1 MSASP
6 GTRTSAFLSMTSSL
20 GRDTLVPTRLDAEEA
35 ISTPFALRVEMLSAE
50 AGIDPNRL
58 LNAPICVTL
67 RRSSGVTRH
76 FHGIVRAF
84 QATGTAPRQM
94 WGYAAEAVPKLW
106 FLGQTEDCRVFENK
120 TTRAIVETLFGDAGV
135 SDVDFRLYGDAAGGG
150 KTREYTVQY
159 NETDLAF
166 AARLMEEEGW
176 FYFFE
181 HSDSAHKL
189 VITNANTA
197 FKPLAGIE
205 FTVDPAMAD
214 SRDRLTLWRSGLAT
228 AHGKVKLTDYDPE
241 SPPKVLDSTQN
252 TTLSTSG
259 AGARDLYHWPART
272 ADTGQVSAR
281 ARQRIEAAEAAA
293 GLIESAGSYE
303 GLYAGARF
311 SLRRDS
317 FGAQAGRDYVVRD
330 IAHHADDESWWTD
343 TGRPPSYANRFTAFP
358 ASRPWRQPVLAPRP
372 RMTGLYSA
380 VVIGP
385 EGEEIHTDKLGR
397 IKVRLRWDHL
407 SSATAGGS
415 IWVRVV
421 QPWAGNGWGWQ
432 FLPRVGTEVAVAFMD
447 GDPDRPVVVGGLY
460 NGDQA
465 PPFALTGQKT
475 VSGLRTRSSQRG
487 GKDAYSELSFDDATG
502 KEVVLLHAQKDLKT
516 EVENDQTLTVDNC
529 RVKKVTRDET
539 VEIGGKQA
547 VKIGQGR
554 SVAITSGGDALKIDD
569 GDRAVTL
576 ALGNIAW
583 KAELGAIT
591 GEAMQSIELKVG
603 ANSVKIDQT
612 GVTISGIMVKL
623 SGEAMVDVGGPMTSV
638 KADGILILKGG
649 LVMLN

>member
-1 MSASP
+1 
-6 GTRTSAFLSMTSSL
+6 
-20 GRDTLVPTRLDAEEA
+20 
-35 ISTPFALRVEMLSAE
+35 
-50 AGIDPNRL
+50 
-58 LNAPICVTL
+58 
-67 RRSSGVTRH
+67 
-76 FHGIVRAF
+76 
-84 QATGTAPRQM
+84 
-94 WGYAAEAVPKLW
+94 
-106 FLGQTEDCRVFENK
+106 
-120 TTRAIVETLFGDAGV
+120 
-135 SDVDFRLYGDAAGGG
+135 
-150 KTREYTVQY
+150 
-159 NETDLAF
+159 
-166 AARLMEEEGW
+166 
-176 FYFFE
+176 
-181 HSDSAHKL
+181 
-189 VITNANTA
+189 
-197 FKPLAGIE
+197 
-205 FTVDPAMAD
+205 
-214 SRDRLTLWRSGLAT
+214 
-228 AHGKVKLTDYDPE
+228 
-241 SPPKVLDSTQN
+241 
-252 TTLSTSG
+252 
-259 AGARDLYHWPART
+259 
-272 ADTGQVSAR
+272 
-281 ARQRIEAAEAAA
+281 
-293 GLIESAGSYE
+293 
-303 GLYAGARF
+303 
-311 SLRRDS
+311 
-317 FGAQAGRDYVVRD
+317 
-330 IAHHADDESWWTD
+330 
-343 TGRPPSYANRFTAFP
+343 
-358 ASRPWRQPVLAPRP
+358 
-372 RMTGLYSA
+372 MTGLYSA

-460 NGDQA
+460 NGDQT